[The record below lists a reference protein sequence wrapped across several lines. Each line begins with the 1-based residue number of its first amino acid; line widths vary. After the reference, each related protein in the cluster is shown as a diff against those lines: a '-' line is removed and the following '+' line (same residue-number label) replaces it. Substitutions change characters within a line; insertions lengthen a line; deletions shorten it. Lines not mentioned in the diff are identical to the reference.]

1 MYDSKIKILTELKN
15 KLVERFGNEIVNVIL
30 FGSHIEGNA
39 HKNSDYDIVVVI
51 KDKDADWRF
60 KDKIRNVF
68 YDYSIEYDMFFDIL
82 IISEYE
88 LQNTIRGAQPIFE
101 RALNQGLYL

>member
-1 MYDSKIKILTELKN
+1 MKDSKIKILSELKN

-30 FGSHIEGNA
+30 FGSQIEGDT

-51 KDKDADWRF
+51 KDRNADWRF
-60 KDKIRNVF
+60 KDKIREVF
-68 YDYSIEYDMFFDIL
+68 YEYSIDYNMFFDIL

-88 LQNTIRGAQPIFE
+88 LKSTLRGAQPIFE
-101 RALNQGLYL
+101 RAINQGLYL